1 MLAPVLAF
9 LLSSTLAGK
18 GGEKEPTA
26 GAGGVGM
33 SGRRL
38 PDHGPIGLLDL
49 APAAER
55 LE

>member
-9 LLSSTLAGK
+9 LFSSTLAGK
-18 GGEKEPTA
+18 SGEEEPTA

-33 SGRRL
+33 PGRRL
-38 PDHGPIGLLDL
+38 PDDGPAGLLDL